1 MDVEPVGLGE
11 GMRHTGFDLRGETGK
26 NGKRGGN
33 KCSNA
38 DG

>member
-1 MDVEPVGLGE
+1 MDIQPVGLGE
-11 GMRHTGFDLRGETGK
+11 GMRHTGFDLRSEAGK

-33 KCSNA
+33 KRGNG